1 MLDPATAQDRVA
13 QLVDLAIRSGAE
25 AADAIYSGDSS
36 EGVQV
41 RLGALEDIER
51 SENEHMSLRV
61 FVGGA
66 ASSIGSSDLSG
77 DALKELAERAVA
89 MARAA
94 PVDQYAGLA
103 PEDRLMRGAL
113 PELDLVD
120 SAEPSPQDLRALA
133 EQAEDAAR
141 AVSGVTNSEG
151 AGASSGRS
159 TFALATSH
167 GFAGAYES
175 TSRSISASVIA
186 GEGERMQRD
195 YAWRAAHH
203 LADLPGPDWIGA
215 QAGQRAVERLDP
227 VKPASG
233 TSPVVFDPRV
243 GGTLVGHFLGAIS
256 GSSIARRSSFLL
268 GKDGEQVF
276 APGITIIDE
285 PHRPRG
291 LRSHPFD
298 GEGLPTA
305 ARALVEAGRLTGW
318 LMDSAS
324 ARQLGLAPTG
334 HASRGHGGA
343 PGTSASNVHIVAG
356 TLSPAELMADITEG
370 VLVTEL
376 IGQGVNGVTG
386 DYSRGAAGFRIVNG
400 QIADPVAEFTIA
412 GNLIDMFAA
421 MTAANDLEWHRAVN
435 VPTLRVDGM
444 VVAGD

>member
-233 TSPVVFDPRV
+233 TSPVV
-243 GGTLVGHFLGAIS
+243 
-256 GSSIARRSSFLL
+256 
-268 GKDGEQVF
+268 
-276 APGITIIDE
+276 
-285 PHRPRG
+285 
-291 LRSHPFD
+291 
-298 GEGLPTA
+298 LP
-305 ARALVEAGRLTGW
+305 AG
-318 LMDSAS
+318 
-324 ARQLGLAPTG
+324 
-334 HASRGHGGA
+334 
-343 PGTSASNVHIVAG
+343 
-356 TLSPAELMADITEG
+356 
-370 VLVTEL
+370 
-376 IGQGVNGVTG
+376 
-386 DYSRGAAGFRIVNG
+386 
-400 QIADPVAEFTIA
+400 
-412 GNLIDMFAA
+412 
-421 MTAANDLEWHRAVN
+421 
-435 VPTLRVDGM
+435 
-444 VVAGD
+444 